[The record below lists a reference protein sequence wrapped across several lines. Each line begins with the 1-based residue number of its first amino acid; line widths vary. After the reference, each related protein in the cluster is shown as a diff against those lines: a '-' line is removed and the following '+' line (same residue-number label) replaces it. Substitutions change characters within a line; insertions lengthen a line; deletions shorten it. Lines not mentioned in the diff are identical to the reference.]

1 MDTIDVDELLA
12 KKQSL
17 QETATTTMANH
28 MQGAIQE
35 DTSYPA
41 EDNSDHQK
49 VFKLALDSARSN
61 SSA

>member
-12 KKQSL
+12 KKQRL

-35 DTSYPA
+35 DTSYSA
-41 EDNSDHQK
+41 EDNSDH
-49 VFKLALDSARSN
+49 
-61 SSA
+61 